1 MEQHGGKGGDVV
13 ATVEPSQSQHRIRC
27 NTKNKIHHNHIE
39 QALLHGLPILLSVDL
54 EGRGEGMGAGLKTV
68 EERNVIVGVVRK

>member
-27 NTKNKIHHNHIE
+27 NPKNKIHHNHIE

-54 EGRGEGMGAGLKTV
+54 QGGGGLGRGFRDSGMEDCHSGSC
-68 EERNVIVGVVRK
+68 